1 MRSLLVAAVVA
12 AAAASPG
19 SLGPAQPAQPAP
31 PRAAPTLM
39 SASPAILAFGG
50 PAALAQQQFT
60 AQQLTVWRG
69 GPLRPVAPGPP
80 RPATPQGQ
88 DARYGLDNPAWAL
101 VLMTM
106 IMAYEEYGW
115 F

>member
-1 MRSLLVAAVVA
+1 MVAALLVA
-12 AAAASPG
+12 AAAAVPG
-19 SLGPAQPAQPAP
+19 SLEPVPTPLTP

-39 SASPAILAFGG
+39 PASPAVLAWGG
-50 PAALAQQQFT
+50 PAALAQQPT
-60 AQQLTVWRG
+60 ARRG
-69 GPLRPVAPGPP
+69 GPVRPVAPGPP
-80 RPATPQGQ
+80 RPAAPQGQ

-101 VLMTM
+101 VLMTS

>member
-19 SLGPAQPAQPAP
+19 SLEPALPVLPAP

-39 SASPAILAFGG
+39 PASPAILAFGG

-101 VLMTM
+101 VLMAM
-106 IMAYEEYGW
+106 IGAYEEYGW